1 MPDVAAETV
10 EQQQYLTFFLAG
22 EEYAIGILRVK
33 EIIEYDRATT
43 VPRAPKWIRGV
54 INLRGT
60 VVPVVDLA
68 VKFGLAESAVT
79 KTTCIIIVEALLDAR
94 TTTMGVI
101 ADAVSQVMDVLP
113 EDIRPVPEFGAGIQ
127 ADYLLGVTQV
137 GKRFALLLD
146 MDRVLSRDELR
157 DADELPAVA
166 QDAQAREGAGHVSSA
181 AQTPGSDERGLQ
193 KAAAPGNGHEKK
205 DTARR

>member
-1 MPDVAAETV
+1 MPDAAAEAV

-22 EEYAIGILRVK
+22 EEYALGILRVK

-79 KTTCIIIVEALLDAR
+79 KTTCIIIVEALRDTR
-94 TTTMGVI
+94 TTIIGVI
-101 ADAVSQVMDVLP
+101 ADAVSQVMDVLA

-127 ADYLLGVTQV
+127 AGYLLGVTQL

-146 MDRVLSRDELR
+146 MDSVLSKDELR
-157 DADELPAVA
+157 DDELPSLA
-166 QDAQAREGAGHVSSA
+166 QDAHAREGASHVSFA
-181 AQTPGSDERGLQ
+181 TQTLESGERALQ
-193 KAAAPGNGHEKK
+193 KAAAPGYDREKK

>member
-1 MPDVAAETV
+1 MPDIASEAV
-10 EQQQYLTFFLAG
+10 EQQQYLTFLLAG
-22 EEYAIGILRVK
+22 EEYAIGILSVK
-33 EIIEYDRATT
+33 EIIEYDAVTT

-79 KTTCIIIVEALLDAR
+79 KTTCIIIVEALLGTR

-113 EDIRPVPEFGAGIQ
+113 GDIRPVPEFGTGIKV
-127 ADYLLGVTQV
+127 DYLLGVTQL
-137 GKRFALLLD
+137 GKRFALLLN
-146 MDRVLSRDELR
+146 MDNTLSSDELR
-157 DADELPAVA
+157 DASELPTLA
-166 QDAQAREGAGHVSSA
+166 QNANARGAAGNLSSA
-181 AQTPGSDERGLQ
+181 AQTVESDEGAL
-193 KAAAPGNGHEKK
+193 KK
-205 DTARR
+205 DAGAQKRR